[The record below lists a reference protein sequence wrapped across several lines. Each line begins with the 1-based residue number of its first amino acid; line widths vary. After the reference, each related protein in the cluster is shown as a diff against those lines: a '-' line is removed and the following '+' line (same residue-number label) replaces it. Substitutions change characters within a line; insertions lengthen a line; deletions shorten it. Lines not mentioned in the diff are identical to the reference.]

1 MKTKIQNSLI
11 SVHFVCVQAV
21 GSLGCSLAITISS
34 LSVYIQVERLS
45 QTPFTTGLRFPK
57 YQKFCRELLFQLNFV
72 YNLSSGEFIFGF
84 CLFKNIRMH
93 YQRFQ
98 LQLGYKQIKSVR
110 FTFRSRDFP
119 KTLLHLAYVLQN
131 TKLEYK
137 TPQLLHK
144 AKQSQ
149 E

>member
-1 MKTKIQNSLI
+1 MKNKKSEQFNICTFCLCASCWESGLQLGYYHFKFIGLHLRREAFTNPFYNWLTFSKISKVL
-11 SVHFVCVQAV
+11 
-21 GSLGCSLAITISS
+21 
-34 LSVYIQVERLS
+34 
-45 QTPFTTGLRFPK
+45 P
-57 YQKFCRELLFQLNFV
+57 ELLFQLNFV
-72 YNLSSGEFIFGF
+72 YNLTSGEFIFGF

-131 TKLEYK
+131 IKLEYK